1 MRGLRR
7 NKTTLYYALYQGKQK
22 VYDHNGLFTGDY
34 EETYS
39 EPVKAR
45 MNVAP
50 AQGDA
55 DWNPFG
61 ISTPYH
67 KAVMTFDLNCPI
79 SETSK
84 VWIDKS
90 IDEPA
95 NYVVVALAKSLN
107 VIVYA
112 LREVKATAHESSSQ
126 G

>member
-7 NKTTLYYALYQGKQK
+7 NKTTLYYALYQGKDNL
-22 VYDHNGLFTGDY
+22 YDHNGLFTGDY
-34 EETYS
+34 AENYAA
-39 EPVKAR
+39 PVKTR

-50 AQGDA
+50 NQD
-55 DWNPFG
+55 DVEWNPFG

-67 KAVMTFDLNCPI
+67 KVAMTFDLKCPI
-79 SETSK
+79 TEASK

-95 NYVVVALAKSLN
+95 NYVVEAIAKSLN

-112 LREVKATAHESSSQ
+112 LREVKTTTSKETSD
-126 G
+126 